1 MFFEG
6 AMSDERIA
14 SKAARLRW
22 IERKLYNNPQGL
34 RVMDIAS
41 ATGMDRRTIYRDL
54 ESLEDMGIPLWQMD
68 GKFGINREDYL
79 STVRLNLN
87 QTISLF
93 FAARLLAHHSDENNP
108 HVVAALEKIAS
119 SLPDETI
126 ARHLSSVAAQIQ
138 ERPTRRDYITVL
150 EIFTRAW
157 ADRRVVKFLYWA
169 TGRDE
174 PEERT
179 VAPYVLEVSRF
190 EPASYVIGYD
200 PLRQAMRTFKLERV
214 QRAEMLDE
222 TYEIPADYD
231 PYTMLADSW
240 GIMDESRTDEIA
252 LRFSAT
258 VARRVKESM
267 WHHSQ
272 IVVDLPDGGCDLTLR
287 VSGIREIR
295 SWILSW
301 GSEVEVVSPAS
312 LRAEIAAHARRTVT
326 LYE

>member
-1 MFFEG
+1 
-6 AMSDERIA
+6 MSDERLA

-34 RVMDIAS
+34 RVVDIAA
-41 ATGMDRRTIYRDL
+41 ATGMDRRTIYRDI
-54 ESLEDMGIPLWQMD
+54 ESLDDMGVPIWQID

-87 QTISLF
+87 QTIALF

-126 ARHLSSVAAQIQ
+126 ARHLSSVAAQIE
-138 ERPTRRDYITVL
+138 ERPTRREYIAVL

-157 ADRRVVKFLYWA
+157 ADRRMVRFLYWA

-200 PLRQAMRTFKLERV
+200 PLRDAMRTFKLERV

-231 PYTMLADSW
+231 PYALLADSW
-240 GIMDESRTDEIA
+240 GIMDESRTDEVR
-252 LRFSAT
+252 LRFSPA
-258 VARRVKESM
+258 VARRVKESV
-267 WHHSQ
+267 WHRSQ
-272 IVVDLPDGGCDLTLR
+272 RVADNPDGGCDLTLR
-287 VSGIREIR
+287 VSGTREIR

-301 GSEVEVVSPAS
+301 GADVEVLAPDA
-312 LRAEIAAHARRTVT
+312 LREEIADHARRITAM
-326 LYE
+326 YG